1 MTSRPLLIPGQLTFD
16 DPVLQGLAVAAE
28 EPATA
33 AEELVEV
40 EVEAELIVGADA
52 MVETLVDEHEAPNPT
67 PLAVEVI
74 RSTRR
79 TKTAQARLVGSTV
92 EIRIP
97 ARCSSE
103 EERELVDHFTTKFER
118 SRSTDSI
125 DLAVRARRLAERYRL
140 PMPESIRWVSNQRYR
155 WGSCTPSQ
163 STIRLSDQLA
173 EFPSWVIDYVIVHE
187 LAHLVESGHDAA
199 FWSLVEAYP
208 LTERARGFLIAK
220 GIED

>member
-16 DPVLQGLAVAAE
+16 DPVLTDL
-28 EPATA
+28 PATT
-33 AEELVEV
+33 ESS
-40 EVEAELIVGADA
+40 A
-52 MVETLVDEHEAPNPT
+52 MVETLVEEREVPNPT
-67 PLAVEVI
+67 PLTVEVI

-97 ARCSSE
+97 ARCSTK
-103 EERELVDHFTTKFER
+103 EERELIEHFTTKFER
-118 SRSTDSI
+118 SRSTDAI
-125 DLAVRARRLAERYRL
+125 NLTVRAQRLAMRYGL
-140 PMPESIRWVSNQRYR
+140 PIPDSIRWVSNQRYR

-163 STIRLSDQLA
+163 STIRLSEQLA

-187 LAHLVESGHDAA
+187 LAHLVESGHNTA

-208 LTERARGFLIAK
+208 LSERARGFLIAK
-220 GIED
+220 GIDD